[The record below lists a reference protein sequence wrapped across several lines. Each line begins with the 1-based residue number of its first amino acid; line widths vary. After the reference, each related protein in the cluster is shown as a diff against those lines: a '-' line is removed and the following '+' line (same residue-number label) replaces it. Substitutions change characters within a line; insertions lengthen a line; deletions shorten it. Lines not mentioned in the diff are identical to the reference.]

1 LNYLLD
7 TNIISELISK
17 NPQQNVIDF
26 IRSLNEKNIYLS
38 VITIGEIKFG
48 IDRLDK
54 NSKRK
59 KELNLWFHSLL
70 NKFSGRILEIDIETM
85 IIWSNITNTH
95 KKEGITISIMDALI
109 ASSSI
114 RYRMNLVT
122 RNVKD
127 FKDIKNLKYI
137 NPFE

>member
-1 LNYLLD
+1 MNYLLD

>member
-1 LNYLLD
+1 M
-7 TNIISELISK
+7 K
-17 NPQQNVIDF
+17 
-26 IRSLNEKNIYLS
+26 KNIYLS

-48 IDRLDK
+48 IDKLDK

-85 IIWSNITNTH
+85 IIWSNITNTL